1 MHYQRAQRS
10 CVIAEG
16 CWLFFRCR
24 FSQLRRGGR
33 GNHGSVHYNIVV
45 SGPQPRLLRSTD
57 RLRPG
62 IDKRGSAGQFST
74 MSADDTA
81 NPPAARA
88 TEAEDPFRRVR
99 LDKLETLRGMG
110 IDPYPVSFPREH
122 EAAAL
127 DREFAELPA
136 GNETNRQ
143 VRVAGRI
150 RAIRNSGMFID
161 LHDASG
167 KIQIF
172 SHKDYLRP
180 GDLPLLK
187 LLDIGDLIGVEGL
200 VRRTPRGELTVN
212 AEHLTMLAKALRPLP
227 EKYHGLAD
235 IELRYRQRYLDL
247 IMNPQSRE
255 TLRRRSHVVAA
266 MRAWLIERG
275 YLEVETPMLH
285 TIPGGAAAKPFITHH
300 NALDIDLY
308 LRIAPEL
315 HLKRLVVGG
324 LADKVFEINRCF
336 RNEGLSP
343 RHNPEFTSLELY
355 EAYADYADMMAL
367 TERIVAYVAE
377 AATGG
382 LKISYGGAAIDLT
395 PPWPRRSMAELV
407 LEATG
412 VDFLAIADAAAARE
426 AARHLGAAIAGHEN
440 WGQALEAVFGARV
453 EDRLIQPIHVTG
465 FPRDISPLAKADRH
479 DPRLVERFETYIYG
493 WEIANAF
500 SELNDPLDQRARFE
514 AQMMARAAG
523 DEEAQPLDEDYV
535 TALEYG
541 LPPCGGLGIGIDRL
555 VMLLTDS
562 PSIRDVI
569 AFPTLRPR

>member
-1 MHYQRAQRS
+1 LT
-10 CVIAEG
+10 AEQQI
-16 CWLFFRCR
+16 
-24 FSQLRRGGR
+24 S
-33 GNHGSVHYNIVV
+33 
-45 SGPQPRLLRSTD
+45 SGAPEV
-57 RLRPG
+57 
-62 IDKRGSAGQFST
+62 
-74 MSADDTA
+74 SADDSSDTA
-81 NPPAARA
+81 ASRARG
-88 TEAEDPFRRVR
+88 EDPFRRVR
-99 LDKLETLRGMG
+99 LDKLEALRGLG
-110 IDPYPVSFPREH
+110 IDPYPVSFARTDR
-122 EAAAL
+122 AAELERRYA
-127 DREFAELPA
+127 ALPA
-136 GNETNRQ
+136 GSETNDAA
-143 VRVAGRI
+143 RVAGRI

-167 KIQIF
+167 KVQVF

-180 GDLPLLK
+180 NDLPLLR
-187 LLDIGDLIGVEGL
+187 LLDIGDLIGVEGR

-212 AEHLTMLAKALRPLP
+212 AAALTMLAKSLRPLP

-255 TLRRRSHVVAA
+255 TLRRRSRIVAA
-266 MRAWLIERG
+266 MRAWLLDRD

-285 TIPGGAAAKPFITHH
+285 PIPGGAAARPFVTHH

-355 EAYADYADMMAL
+355 EAYADYTAMMTL
-367 TERIVAYVAE
+367 TEQIIAHVAE
-377 AATGG
+377 QATGA
-382 LKISYGGAAIDLT
+382 LRIEYGGTVLDLT
-395 PPWPRRSMAELV
+395 PPWPRRGMAELV

-412 VDFLAIADAAAARE
+412 VDFLAVTDAAGARVAAER
-426 AARHLGAAIAGHEN
+426 LGCALTGNES
-440 WGQALEAVFGARV
+440 WGQALEAAFAARV

-465 FPRDISPLAKADRH
+465 FPRDISPLAKADRN
-479 DPRLVERFETYIYG
+479 DPRLVERFESYVYG

-514 AQMMARAAG
+514 AQMLARAAG

-535 TALEYG
+535 VALEYG

-569 AFPTLRPR
+569 AFPTMRPR

>member
-1 MHYQRAQRS
+1 
-10 CVIAEG
+10 
-16 CWLFFRCR
+16 
-24 FSQLRRGGR
+24 
-33 GNHGSVHYNIVV
+33 
-45 SGPQPRLLRSTD
+45 
-57 RLRPG
+57 
-62 IDKRGSAGQFST
+62 
-74 MSADDTA
+74 MSADVLVHDPSRNA
-81 NPPAARA
+81 G
-88 TEAEDPFRRVR
+88 EDDDPFRRVR
-99 LDKLETLRGMG
+99 LEKLAALRGMG
-110 IDPYPVSFPREH
+110 VEPYPVSFERNA
-122 EAAAL
+122 EAADL
-127 DREFAELPA
+127 DARHADLPP
-136 GNETNRQ
+136 GTETEDR

-150 RAIRNSGMFID
+150 RAMRNSGMFID

-167 KIQIF
+167 KIQVF
-172 SHKDYLRP
+172 CHKDFLSPEQLALLR
-180 GDLPLLK
+180 
-187 LLDIGDLIGVEGL
+187 LLDIGDLIGVEGV

-212 AEHLTMLAKALRPLP
+212 ATALTVLAKALRPLP

-255 TLRRRSHVVAA
+255 TLRRRSHIVAA
-266 MRAWLIERG
+266 MRAFLLARG

-300 NALDIDLY
+300 NALDIELY

-324 LADKVFEINRCF
+324 LSDKVFEINRCF

-355 EAYADYADMMAL
+355 EAYVDYTAMMDL
-367 TERIVAYVAE
+367 TETIVAHVAE
-377 AATGG
+377 ASTGG
-382 LKISYGGAAIDLT
+382 RQIAYGGTSIDLT

-407 LEATG
+407 LEHTG
-412 VDFLAIADAAAARE
+412 ADFLAIENAESARDAASR
-426 AARHLGAAIAGHEN
+426 LGCALSGKEN
-440 WGQALEAVFGARV
+440 WGQALEAVFAARV
-453 EDRLIQPIHVTG
+453 EDKLLQPIHVTG
-465 FPRDISPLAKADRH
+465 FPRDISPLAKADRN
-479 DPRLVERFETYIYG
+479 DPRLVERFETYVYG

-500 SELNDPLDQRARFE
+500 SELNDPIDQRARFE
-514 AQMMARAAG
+514 AQMLARAAG

>member
-1 MHYQRAQRS
+1 M
-10 CVIAEG
+10 EG
-16 CWLFFRCR
+16 PGAPEEEAMTDDER
-24 FSQLRRGGR
+24 QLR
-33 GNHGSVHYNIVV
+33 
-45 SGPQPRLLRSTD
+45 
-57 RLRPG
+57 
-62 IDKRGSAGQFST
+62 GQ
-74 MSADDTA
+74 
-81 NPPAARA
+81 
-88 TEAEDPFRRVR
+88 EDPLRNVR
-99 LDKLETLRGMG
+99 IGKRDGLAALG
-110 IDPYPVSFPREH
+110 IDPYPYSFERTH
-122 EAAAL
+122 EAAELERRYAGL
-127 DREFAELPA
+127 AAGAETEDRV
-136 GNETNRQ
+136 Q
-143 VRVAGRI
+143 VAGRI
-150 RAIRNSGMFID
+150 RAMRNSGMFID

-172 SHKDYLRP
+172 CHR
-180 GDLPLLK
+180 DLLGQDALAIVR

-212 AEHLTMLAKALRPLP
+212 ATAVKVLAKALRPLP

-247 IMNPQSRE
+247 IMNPESRE
-255 TLRRRSHVVAA
+255 TLQRRSRIVAA
-266 MRAWLIERG
+266 MRNHLAGRG

-285 TIPGGAAAKPFITHH
+285 TIPGGASAKPFVTHH

-324 LADKVFEINRCF
+324 LADKLFEINRCF

-355 EAYADYADMMAL
+355 EAYVDYTAMMKL
-367 TERIVAYVAE
+367 TEELLTTVAE
-377 AATGG
+377 TVLGTLQIG
-382 LKISYGGAAIDLT
+382 YGGTVIDLS
-395 PPWPRRSMAELV
+395 PPWPRHSMAELV
-407 LEATG
+407 ETATG
-412 VDFLAIADAAAARE
+412 VDFLALENAAEARE
-426 AARHLGAAIAGHEN
+426 AAANLGAGLSGREN
-440 WGQALEAVFGARV
+440 WGQALEAAFAARV
-453 EDRLIQPIHVTG
+453 EDTLIQPVHVTG
-465 FPRDISPLAKADRH
+465 FPRDISPLAKADRT

-500 SELNDPLDQRARFE
+500 SELNDPEDQRERFE
-514 AQMMARAAG
+514 AQMLARAAG

>member
-1 MHYQRAQRS
+1 M
-10 CVIAEG
+10 IA
-16 CWLFFRCR
+16 
-24 FSQLRRGGR
+24 
-33 GNHGSVHYNIVV
+33 
-45 SGPQPRLLRSTD
+45 
-57 RLRPG
+57 
-62 IDKRGSAGQFST
+62 
-74 MSADDTA
+74 M
-81 NPPAARA
+81 
-88 TEAEDPFRRVR
+88 TEDEDPLRRVR
-99 LDKLETLRGMG
+99 LDKLETLRGLG
-110 IDPYPVSFPREH
+110 VDPYPASFARTDQAVEL
-122 EAAAL
+122 EARHAGLAAG
-127 DREFAELPA
+127 AET
-136 GNETNRQ
+136 GER

-172 SHKDYLRP
+172 GHKDYLSAD
-180 GDLPLLK
+180 GVALLR

-212 AEHLTMLAKALRPLP
+212 ASVLTLLAKALRPLP

-247 IMNPQSRE
+247 IMNPHSRE
-255 TLRRRSHVVAA
+255 TLRRRSHIVAA
-266 MRAWLIERG
+266 MRAWLLARG

-285 TIPGGAAAKPFITHH
+285 TIPGGAAARPFVTHH
-300 NALDIDLY
+300 NALDIELY

-324 LADKVFEINRCF
+324 LSDKLFEINRCF

-343 RHNPEFTSLELY
+343 RHNPEFTTLELY
-355 EAYADYADMMAL
+355 EAYSDYTAMMAL
-367 TERIVAYVAE
+367 TEQIVAHVAE

-382 LKISYGGAAIDLT
+382 LRVAYGGTEIDLT
-395 PPWPRRSMAELV
+395 PPWPRRGMAELV

-412 VDFLAIADAAAARE
+412 VDFLAIEGAAAARE
-426 AARHLGAAIAGHEN
+426 AAGRLGVALSGTEN
-440 WGQALEAVFGARV
+440 WGQALEAAFAARV
-453 EDRLIQPIHVTG
+453 EDRLLQPVHVTG
-465 FPRDISPLAKADRH
+465 FPRDISPLAKADPR
-479 DPRLVERFETYIYG
+479 DARLVERFETYVYG

-514 AQMMARAAG
+514 AQMLARAAG
-523 DEEAQPLDEDYV
+523 DDEAQPLDEDYV